1 MGSPPPMRGK
11 DKNDDFGVQQ
21 IGITPAYAGK
31 SIVERRCKSQWRD
44 HPRLCGEKVSA
55 VGVFSPFNGSPPP
68 MRGKGGVKVLSAT
81 ERRITPA
88 YAGKSQQFPDRFRF
102 LVDHPRLC
110 GEKLPRIAA
119 GKATPGS
126 PPPMRGKGIGRV
138 LGTAD
143 VRITPAY
150 AGKRKDII
158 KSNALNRDHPRLCG
172 EKMETGILDGQM
184 MGSPP
189 PMRGKDIYASDVVQ
203 QAGITPAY
211 AGKSAPDTQW
221 THHIQDHPRLCGEKS
236 RSPLWLATKIGSPPP
251 MRGKVRKLPP

>member
-1 MGSPPPMRGK
+1 MRGK
-11 DKNDDFGVQQ
+11 GFYRGFRSFSD
-21 IGITPAYAGK
+21 GITPAYAGK
-31 SIVERRCKSQWRD
+31 RDKALDGVRRARD
-44 HPRLCGEKVSA
+44 HPRLCGEKPAVSRS
-55 VGVFSPFNGSPPP
+55 FS
-68 MRGKGGVKVLSAT
+68 LS
-81 ERRITPA
+81 R
-88 YAGKSQQFPDRFRF
+88 
-102 LVDHPRLC
+102 
-110 GEKLPRIAA
+110 
-119 GKATPGS
+119 GS